1 MSNREMLSD
10 AGDLL
15 KTGYTTGSC
24 ATAAA
29 SVAVLILRRV
39 HKSEIPNK
47 QEIVLPNGAILEI
60 PIERVE
66 INADGSVTGVVI
78 KDAGDDQDVTN
89 GLEIHATVKWSFSGQ
104 KISISGGEGVGT
116 VTREGLQTPVG
127 SSAINPT
134 PLKMIEDNVKRLMTE
149 VRGIDIEITVPKGRE
164 IAKKTFNER
173 LGIVGGISIIGTS
186 GIVRPMSE
194 EAFKDSIFV
203 ELKQKF
209 ALGIRTLYLVP
220 GMHGEKFA
228 HANFKADEHNIVHM
242 SNFVGFTLRA
252 AEKLGFEK
260 LVIVGHVG
268 KLIKL
273 AGGIFNTH
281 SKVAD
286 GKSHIMAAH
295 LALLGASQAF
305 VSEIYEANTTDEMAD
320 KLFGTSYFSVFED
333 IVQEAKRRCLMHLD
347 NLQALDVVMYDMK
360 GRLLANTLAGTSAID
375 SVDAMGKSEVKV
387 RTND

>member
-1 MSNREMLSD
+1 MSNRELLSD
-10 AGDLL
+10 SGDFL
-15 KTGYTTGSC
+15 KTGFTTGSC

-29 SVAVLILRRV
+29 SAAVKILERMV
-39 HKSEIPNK
+39 ITEKPNI
-47 QEIVLPNGAILEI
+47 QEIVLPNGATIEI

-66 INADGSVTGVVI
+66 INTDGSVTGVVV
-78 KDAGDDQDVTN
+78 KDAGDDQDVTD
-89 GLEIHATVKWSFSGQ
+89 GLEIHATVKWSL
-104 KISISGGEGVGT
+104 ISERICITGGEGVGT

-134 PLKMIEDNVKRLMTE
+134 PLKMIEDNVRRLMTE
-149 VRGIDIEITVPKGRE
+149 VRGIDIEISVPKGRE

-194 EAFKDSIFV
+194 ESFKDSIYV
-203 ELKQKF
+203 ELKQKY
-209 ALGIRTLYLVP
+209 ALGVRTLYLVP

-228 HANFKADEHNIVHM
+228 HANFSVDEQNIVHM
-242 SNFVGFTLRA
+242 SNFIGFTLRA
-252 AEKLGFEK
+252 AEKLGFMR
-260 LVIVGHVG
+260 LIIVGHVG

-295 LALLGASQAF
+295 LALLGAPQKF
-305 VSEIYEANTTDEMAD
+305 VKEIYEANTTDEMAD
-320 KLFGTSYFSVFED
+320 KLFGTTYFYAFDD
-333 IVQEAKRRCLMHLD
+333 IAREAKRRCLLHLD

-360 GRLLANTLAGTSAID
+360 GRLLANT
-375 SVDAMGKSEVKV
+375 SVESISKSENKESPY
-387 RTND
+387 D